1 MPPLRKPRPSAGR
14 PGNPT
19 GRFSDTFANRP
30 TTPRRGLVPGMRVW
44 ATVAGAAGLTV
55 VAALAVPVLSHVDL
69 FPDPDTK
76 AAAAVVPGE
85 PTTLSSTSESP
96 SPSSSTSKPSHA
108 PSHKPATTDQGGL
121 ASGGGTGGGSGGGT
135 GSGGQQSG
143 GGSVASGTGTGG
155 GTNSGSTS
163 SGTKSGGTKSSSSGG
178 KTSSGGSS
186 TGGGTKTTT
195 VPGVA
200 LIGNPSGRCV
210 DVTNAGGDGTRL
222 EILDCSGAAKQKWV
236 FQSDG
241 TIRSLGLCMDLAWGN
256 TTNGTAIQV
265 AKCSGNRAQL
275 FYLSSAGDLVSALA
289 DKCVDVTDKGTG
301 NGTKLQ
307 LWTCAGTSNQK
318 WHKG

>member
-1 MPPLRKPRPSAGR
+1 MPPLRKPRPSAERSGS
-14 PGNPT
+14 PT
-19 GRFSDTFANRP
+19 GRFSDTFAHRP
-30 TTPRRGLVPGMRVW
+30 ATPRRGLVPGVRVW
-44 ATVAGAAGLTV
+44 ATVAAAAGLTV
-55 VAALAVPVLSHVDL
+55 VVALAVPVLSHVDL
-69 FPDPDTK
+69 FPDPDTTP
-76 AAAAVVPGE
+76 AAAVAPGE
-85 PTTLSSTSESP
+85 PTTLSSTSESL
-96 SPSSSTSKPSHA
+96 STSSSPTPSHT
-108 PSHKPATTDQGGL
+108 PSHKPAKTG
-121 ASGGGTGGGSGGGT
+121 SGGSGSGGGT
-135 GSGGQQSG
+135 GAGPAGQQSG
-143 GGSVASGTGTGG
+143 GGSVGSGSNSGS

-163 SGTKSGGTKSSSSGG
+163 SGSKSSGTKSSSSGG
-178 KTSSGGSS
+178 KSSAGGSS
-186 TGGGTKTTT
+186 SSGGTKTTT

-256 TTNGTAIQV
+256 TANGTAIQV

-275 FYLSSAGDLVSALA
+275 FYLSSGGDLVSSLA
-289 DKCVDVTDKGTG
+289 DKCVDVTDNGTG

-307 LWTCAGTSNQK
+307 LWTCAGTPNQK

>member
-1 MPPLRKPRPSAGR
+1 MPPLRKPRPSAER
-14 PGNPT
+14 PGNPA

-30 TTPRRGLVPGMRVW
+30 ATPRRGLVPGVRVW
-44 ATVAGAAGLTV
+44 ATVAAAAGLTV
-55 VAALAVPVLSHVDL
+55 VVALAVPVLSHVDL
-69 FPDPDTK
+69 FPDPDTTP
-76 AAAAVVPGE
+76 AAAVAPGE

-96 SPSSSTSKPSHA
+96 SPSSSPTPSRT
-108 PSHKPATTDQGGL
+108 PSHKPAKTG
-121 ASGGGTGGGSGGGT
+121 SGGSGSGGGT
-135 GSGGQQSG
+135 GAGSTGQQSG
-143 GGSVASGTGTGG
+143 GGSVSSGSNSGTS
-155 GTNSGSTS
+155 SGSSSSGS
-163 SGTKSGGTKSSSSGG
+163 SGTKSSGTKSSSSGG
-178 KTSSGGSS
+178 KSSSGGSS
-186 TGGGTKTTT
+186 SSGGTKTTT

-256 TTNGTAIQV
+256 TANGTAIQV

-275 FYLSSAGDLVSALA
+275 FYLSSAGDLVSSLA
-289 DKCVDVTDKGTG
+289 DKCVDVTDNGTG

-307 LWTCAGTSNQK
+307 LWTCAGTPNQK

>member
-1 MPPLRKPRPSAGR
+1 M
-14 PGNPT
+14 
-19 GRFSDTFANRP
+19 
-30 TTPRRGLVPGMRVW
+30 PRRGLVPGFRVW
-44 ATVAGAAGLTV
+44 ATVGAAAGLTV
-55 VAALAVPVLSHVDL
+55 VAAVAVPLLSHVDL

-85 PTTLSSTSESP
+85 PTTLSGTSESP
-96 SPSSSTSKPSHA
+96 SPSSSATQSGT
-108 PSHKPATTDQGGL
+108 PAHQP
-121 ASGGGTGGGSGGGT
+121 AKT
-135 GSGGQQSG
+135 GSGGSGSGGSGSAGGAGVGGAPVHQSG
-143 GGSVASGTGTGG
+143 GGSVASGSKSD
-155 GTNSGSTS
+155 SGSASGSDSKPGSSS
-163 SGTKSGGTKSSSSGG
+163 SGGSKSGGTKSSSSGG
-178 KTSSGGSS
+178 TSTSGGSS
-186 TGGGTKTTT
+186 SSGGTKPTT

-200 LIGNPSGRCV
+200 LIGNASGRCV

-256 TTNGTAIQV
+256 TGNGTAIQV

-275 FYLSSAGDLVSALA
+275 FYLSTAGDLVSAQA

-307 LWTCAGTSNQK
+307 LWTCSGTSNQK